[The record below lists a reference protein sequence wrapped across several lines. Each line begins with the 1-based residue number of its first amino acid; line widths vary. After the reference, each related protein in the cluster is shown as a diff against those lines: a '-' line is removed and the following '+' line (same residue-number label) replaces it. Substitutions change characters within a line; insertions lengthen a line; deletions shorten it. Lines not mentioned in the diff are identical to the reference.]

1 MRFSDEFIANKS
13 NPENHKKM
21 CDDNYHPPRCSELYH
36 DHAQTPGY
44 PHGDGDCAPPGC
56 DVGSVP
62 VGEYLFD
69 PRAANVSIDG
79 QTLAEWYVDE
89 YLFGPTGAGNP
100 NISGFCESTVFACHA
115 QKMRHS
121 SVYCCTPHSTPLL

>member
-44 PHGDGDCAPPGC
+44 PHGDGDCGPPGC

-100 NISGFCESTVFACHA
+100 NISGFCESAVFACHA